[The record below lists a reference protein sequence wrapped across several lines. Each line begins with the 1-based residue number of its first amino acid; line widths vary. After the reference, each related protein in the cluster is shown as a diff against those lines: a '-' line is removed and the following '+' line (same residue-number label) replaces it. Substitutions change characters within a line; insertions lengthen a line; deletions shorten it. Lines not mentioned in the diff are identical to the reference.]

1 LNCAEKASFLGATIG
16 TAMTHIERD
25 RPDVEYIVVP
35 EGSMVT
41 MEFIDLRVRLW
52 VDKDDKISRVPR
64 IG

>member
-1 LNCAEKASFLGATIG
+1 
-16 TAMTHIERD
+16 MTHIERD

-52 VDKDDKISRVPR
+52 VDKEDKISRVPR